1 MNYCNTPPNQ
11 PGPLAVAMVLG
22 QRDYIDHATSD
33 LLLVTGTAHLL
44 SVSGMHLAILVI
56 LANFLAMLLRL
67 PVRTKIICILLFC
80 LFYTFLTGAR
90 PPVIRAAVLVGVLLV
105 SVWLRRMNQ
114 PINTLSVA
122 ALILSSDQSW
132 QCIERRCPTLVSGS
146 NNTGTCVRTKSAFK
160 PACAANDNQNKILD
174 ELINT
179 GRNRLVVLA
188 EQLARTTLATVVVQL
203 LCHQHLHAISLAS
216 ISRCFTDQCARE
228 SVVGT
233 MPDGGFGVRCISH
246 RNGYVP

>member
-1 MNYCNTPPNQ
+1 M
-11 PGPLAVAMVLG
+11 LHV
-22 QRDYIDHATSD
+22 D

-44 SVSGMHLAILVI
+44 SVSGMHLAILVL

-90 PPVIRAAVLVGVLLV
+90 PPVIRAAVLIGVLLV

-122 ALILSSDQSW
+122 ALILILINPGNVLNVGVQLSFLAVT
-132 QCIERRCPTLVSGS
+132 TLVLCARKVALG
-146 NNTGTCVRTKSAFK
+146 
-160 PACAANDNQNKILD
+160 PACVTNDDQDKILD
-174 ELINT
+174 ELIDT
-179 GRNRLVVLA
+179 GRIRLLVFA
-188 EQLARTTLATVVVQL
+188 EQLGRKIWQL
-203 LCHQHLHAISLAS
+203 LWFSCCVTSICMPLVWYQFSRRLTDKCAS
-216 ISRCFTDQCARE
+216 E
-228 SVVGT
+228 SIIGT
-233 MPDGGFGVRCISH
+233 MPDGGFGVGCISH